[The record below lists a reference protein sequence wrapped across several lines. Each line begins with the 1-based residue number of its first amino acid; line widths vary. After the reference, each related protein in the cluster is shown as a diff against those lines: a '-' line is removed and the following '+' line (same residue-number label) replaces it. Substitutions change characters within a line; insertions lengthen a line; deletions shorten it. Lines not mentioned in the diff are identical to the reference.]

1 MPGSPITSG
10 AAGPAAEAA
19 AGSAALATSAAQAMN
34 LVLMGDLL
42 APTTTNTPARRLR
55 LRSRPRRIPR
65 RGVSAP
71 SAGLDDA
78 GVVRR
83 AGEASHEANGPAGRE
98 HRNRALVQR

>member
-42 APTTTNTPARRLR
+42 VPTTT
-55 LRSRPRRIPR
+55 SERI
-65 RGVSAP
+65 
-71 SAGLDDA
+71 
-78 GVVRR
+78 
-83 AGEASHEANGPAGRE
+83 
-98 HRNRALVQR
+98 